1 MKSKQELIE
10 EVKKIAIAHNQKK
23 EAIEKMLND
32 LDKEKISPKHI
43 QGMSVINDML
53 KEMSDLESQYNQ
65 IKEQIKGN

>member
-1 MKSKQELIE
+1 MKSKIELTE
-10 EVKKIAIAHNQKK
+10 EAKKIAIAHNQKK

-53 KEMSDLESQYNQ
+53 KEMQELENQYNQ
-65 IKEQIKGN
+65 IREQIRS